1 VADLAD
7 VARDLC
13 SRARD
18 DEQVE
23 VYVVRSQETE
33 IEVFD
38 GEVESL
44 SVAGVEGV
52 GVRLVVDGRQ
62 GYAWSGSLEPE
73 VVADT
78 FAEARDN
85 AEFSV
90 ADEWVGLAA
99 PSEIDRDPVELDLF
113 RPELGAVATD
123 DKVAFALEIERATRA
138 ADPRVRGVEAAGY
151 GDTVAEAAVAS
162 SLGVAAE
169 LRRTM
174 CSGHAFAMAGEGAE
188 TQTGTG
194 FTVGRSFEELDAAR
208 VARDA
213 AERAVRLLGAT
224 RPPSRRLP
232 VVFDAHVT
240 RSLVAL
246 IGAACSG
253 EAITKGRSMFV
264 DRLDEAVGAENVTP
278 VDDPTIVDAL
288 GASPV
293 DGEGVPTRRTALVE
307 RGTLRAFLHNAYT
320 GRRSGSGSTGSAVRS
335 FKSIPGVGARALFL
349 EPGPMGRE
357 EVLASVPEALY
368 VQSVSGLHS
377 GTNIVSGDFSVG
389 VEGLM
394 VRDGEL
400 AEPVRE
406 VTIASTL
413 PRMLLDVAE
422 VGNDLEWLPGNAA
435 GQTLLVSEMTLSG
448 S

>member
-1 VADLAD
+1 MPDLAD
-7 VARDLC
+7 IAQRLSGGAR
-13 SRARD
+13 AG
-18 DEQVE
+18 EQVE
-23 VYVVRSQETE
+23 AYVVRSHETE

-38 GEVESL
+38 GQVESL

-52 GVRLVVDGRQ
+52 GVRLVVEGRQ
-62 GYAWSGSLEPE
+62 GYAWSGSLEAA
-73 VVADT
+73 VVDDT
-78 FAEARDN
+78 LAEARDN
-85 AEFSV
+85 AEFSI
-90 ADEWVGLAA
+90 ADQWVGLAE

-113 RPELGAVATD
+113 RPELADVSAD
-123 DKVAFALEIERATRA
+123 DKVAFALEVEEATRG
-138 ADPRVRGVEAAGY
+138 ADTRVRGVEAAGY
-151 GDTVAEAAVAS
+151 GDAIVEVAVAS
-162 SLGVAAE
+162 SLGVRAE

-194 FTVGRSFEELDAAR
+194 FAVGRSFEELDAAV

-224 RPPSRRLP
+224 QPRSRRLP
-232 VVFDAHVT
+232 VVFDPHVT
-240 RSLVAL
+240 RSLIAL

-264 DRLDEAVGAENVTP
+264 DRLGEAVGADAVTL
-278 VDDPTIVDAL
+278 VNDPTIADAV
-288 GASPV
+288 GSTPV
-293 DGEGVPTRRTALVE
+293 DGEGVPTRRCALVE
-307 RGTLRAFLHNAYT
+307 GGTLRSFLHNTYT

-335 FKSIPGVGARALFL
+335 FKSIPAVGAHSLFL
-349 EPGPMGRE
+349 EPGALSRDE
-357 EVLASVPEALY
+357 ILASVPEALY

-389 VEGLM
+389 AEGLM
-394 VRDGEL
+394 VRGGEL

-413 PRMLLDVAE
+413 PRLLLDVVE
-422 VGNDLEWLPGNAA
+422 IGNDLEWLPGNAA